1 MSGGYRQTNTGRQTW
16 AYNRLTHLERWQTD
30 KCRNV
35 RWIQTDKHRQT
46 DLGIQQA
53 DRLGHTTG
61 RQTWAYNRQTDLGIQ
76 QIR

>member
-1 MSGGYRQTNTGRQTW
+1 MRTGRH
-16 AYNRLTHLERWQTD
+16 RLTHLERWQTD

-53 DRLGHTTG
+53 KKDRNREDREGRTHTHTQEEKEKH
-61 RQTWAYNRQTDLGIQ
+61 REK
-76 QIR
+76 